1 MYKKGTILIRD
12 MSHTHDPTKGENAS
26 EREPDQSTVG
36 NGSEDT
42 SKMNARER
50 AQAKDGAYRELTKRQ
65 KQREAKRRRKAAIL
79 IVHED
84 LIRDEFWTRHS
95 FLLDD

>member
-12 MSHTHDPTKGENAS
+12 MSHTHDPTTSENAS
-26 EREPDQSTVG
+26 EREPDQSKVG
-36 NGSEDT
+36 KESEDT
-42 SKMNARER
+42 SKMNARVR
-50 AQAKDGAYRELTKRQ
+50 AQAKDEAHRELSKRQ

-79 IVHED
+79 TVHED
-84 LIRDEFWTRHS
+84 LIRNEFWTRHS